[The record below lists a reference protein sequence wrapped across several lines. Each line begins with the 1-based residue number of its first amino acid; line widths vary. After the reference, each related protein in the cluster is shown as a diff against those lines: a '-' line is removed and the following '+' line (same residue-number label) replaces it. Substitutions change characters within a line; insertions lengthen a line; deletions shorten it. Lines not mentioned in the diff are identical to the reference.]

1 MKEFY
6 FLCGMPRAGN
16 TLLGSLINQNKD
28 VEVTANSIVASILS
42 ELYKLKESLTFKNFP
57 DHISFNNVY
66 KNVFKNYYN
75 SWDKS
80 VIIERGPWGLSGNL
94 YLLKKIIKDPKFI
107 ILYRPILECLAS
119 FVNIHKP
126 KNIEKYCDELMNKEK
141 GIIGR
146 SLSSI
151 NNLINSKEKYIIIH
165 YNDIIKDPTKEI
177 KKIFSFVNLKFKKIN
192 TNKINQFSANN
203 IYYDDSV
210 LSASL
215 HKLKTNKI
223 EKSNYSVNKILP
235 KQIIDKY
242 SNLDIL

>member
-28 VEVTANSIVASILS
+28 IEVTSNSIVPSILS
-42 ELYKLKESLTFKNFP
+42 ELYKLKESLVFKNFP
-57 DHISFNNVY
+57 DHISFDNVY

-80 VIIERGPWGLSGNL
+80 VIIERAPWGLSGNL
-94 YLLKKIIKDPKFI
+94 YLLKKIIKDPAFI
-107 ILYRPILECLAS
+107 ILYRPVLKCLAS

-126 KNIEKYCDELMNKEK
+126 NNIENYCDELMNKEY
-141 GIIGR
+141 GIVGK
-146 SLSSI
+146 SLFSI
-151 NNLINSKEKYIIIH
+151 NNLINNKEKYTIIH
-165 YNDIIKDPTKEI
+165 YNDIVKNPTKEI
-177 KKIFSFVNLKFKKIN
+177 KKIFSFINLKYKKIN
-192 TNKINQFSANN
+192 INKINQFSANN
-203 IYYDDSV
+203 VYYDDSV

-223 EKSNYSVNKILP
+223 EKSNYSINKILP

>member
-1 MKEFY
+1 MKKFY

-16 TLLGSLINQNKD
+16 TLLGSLINQNKNI
-28 VEVTANSIVASILS
+28 EVTSNSIVPAILS
-42 ELYKLKESLTFKNFP
+42 ELYKLKESLVFKNFP
-57 DHISFNNVY
+57 DHISFDNVY

-80 VIIERGPWGLSGNL
+80 VIIERAPWGLSGNL
-94 YLLKKIIKDPKFI
+94 YLLKKIIKDPAFI
-107 ILYRPILECLAS
+107 ILYRPVLKCLAS

-126 KNIEKYCDELMNKEK
+126 NNIENYCDELMNKEY
-141 GIIGR
+141 GIVGK
-146 SLSSI
+146 SLFSI
-151 NNLINSKEKYIIIH
+151 NNLINNKEKYTIIH
-165 YNDIIKDPTKEI
+165 YNDIVKNPTKEI
-177 KKIFSFVNLKFKKIN
+177 KKIFSFINLKYKKIN
-192 TNKINQFSANN
+192 INKINQFSANN
-203 IYYDDSV
+203 VYYDDSV

-223 EKSNYSVNKILP
+223 EKSNYSINKILP

>member
-1 MKEFY
+1 
-6 FLCGMPRAGN
+6 MPRAGN

-42 ELYKLKESLTFKNFP
+42 ELYKLKESITFKNFP
-57 DHISFNNVY
+57 DHVSFNNVY
-66 KNVFKNYYN
+66 ENVFKNYYN
-75 SWDKS
+75 SWEKLI
-80 VIIERGPWGLSGNL
+80 IIERGPWGLSGNL

-126 KNIEKYCDELMNKEK
+126 KNIEKYCDELMNKEN

-151 NNLINSKEKYIIIH
+151 NNIIKNKEKYIILH
-165 YNDIIKDPTKEI
+165 YDDIIKDPTKEI
-177 KKIFSFVNLKFKKIN
+177 KKIFSFINLKFKKIN
-192 TNKINQFSANN
+192 INKINQFSANN
-203 IYYDDSV
+203 VYYDDSV

-215 HKLKTNKI
+215 HKLKTNKV
-223 EKSNYSVNKILP
+223 EKSNYSINKILP
-235 KQIIDKY
+235 KKIIDKY
-242 SNLDIL
+242 SNLNIL